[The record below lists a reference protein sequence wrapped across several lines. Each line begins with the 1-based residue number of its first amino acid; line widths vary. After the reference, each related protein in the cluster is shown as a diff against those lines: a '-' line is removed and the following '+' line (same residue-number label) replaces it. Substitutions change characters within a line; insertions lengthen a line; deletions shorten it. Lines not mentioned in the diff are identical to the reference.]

1 MLWSRMNFMLH
12 VELRESKSLTEGR
25 ANNTVIDHF
34 GEKDFYTDRF
44 TRKKVVAQV
53 ADVVWVVIS
62 ADNLAQAGSEVNLS
76 RNRPH
81 LSNTHQ
87 AR

>member
-1 MLWSRMNFMLH
+1 MLH
-12 VELRESKSLTEGR
+12 IEMRESKSLTEGR
-25 ANNTVIDHF
+25 HSVGANNTVIDHF

-62 ADNLAQAGSEVNLS
+62 ADNLAQAGSDVNLS

-81 LSNTHQ
+81 LSNTNQ